1 MSMIGAVMGG
11 LVTQALL
18 SKAPPGP
25 PPGPPPKTQGGPD
38 NDGDSNRS
46 GVPVPSSTG
55 KLINLSA

>member
-18 SKAPPGP
+18 SKAPPR
-25 PPGPPPKTQGGPD
+25 PPPKTQGGPD